1 MIRKTIYGVLLASA
15 LSTVIAC
22 AHVSEADQNWEIART
37 KGKYAVRLTT
47 DAESVLGTCKFVRMV
62 SPDADPVRPPTDA
75 ELPDWLRAAGAF
87 YGADTV
93 VVRERVG
100 DLYICGPAPLNP
112 DGTRS
117 SLPPPK

>member
-1 MIRKTIYGVLLASA
+1 MTSTIRRIAFLVPALAA
-15 LSTVIAC
+15 LAAC
-22 AHVSEADQNWEIART
+22 AHVSEADQNLEIART
-37 KGKYAVRLTT
+37 KGKYAVRLTE
-47 DAESVLGTCKFVRMV
+47 DAEKVLGTCKFVRMV

-100 DLYICGPAPLNP
+100 DLYICGSGPINP
-112 DGTRS
+112 DGTRKT
-117 SLPPPK
+117 LPPPS